1 MKTLDIP
8 KSGKRDSVVAFK
20 GRFGQCEREDTPSQ
34 RPRTAAQQRSQSDF
48 GAASA
53 GWNYL
58 TDDQRKAWRAYG
70 RKVRSHPQGG
80 QSGPLTGQM
89 LYTAINRNQAALGL
103 PPLDYPP
110 ERPVFGPSPVVGF
123 RIIVRRGRL
132 ALRLAVSKA
141 PAAHILVFASA
152 PFNQGRDYCDKFLYL
167 GTPPA
172 PVRGEID
179 FTALYLSKQGMPWLG
194 SKIFLRIVQ
203 QVNGWRDLPAKFA
216 AILPRTPPPP
226 SQPSHRRTAVMAR

>member
-1 MKTLDIP
+1 MKAYDIP
-8 KSGKRDSVVAFK
+8 KSGKRGSVVAFK
-20 GRFGQCEREDTPSQ
+20 SRFGQCEREHTRS
-34 RPRTAAQQRSQSDF
+34 RKPRTAAQRGSQSDF

-53 GWNYL
+53 RWNYL
-58 TDDQRKAWRAYG
+58 TEEQRKAWRAYG

-80 QSGPLTGQM
+80 QSGRLTGQM

-110 ERPVFGPSPVVGF
+110 ERPEFGPNPVVGF
-123 RIIVRRGRL
+123 RITVQRDRL
-132 ALRLAVSKA
+132 ALKLTVPKA

-179 FTALYLSKQGMPWLG
+179 ITALYLSKQVMPWPG

-203 QVNGWRDLPAKFA
+203 QVDGWRSLPDPFT

-226 SQPSHRRTAVMAR
+226 SHPTPRRTAAATH

>member
-1 MKTLDIP
+1 MKAYDIP
-8 KSGKRDSVVAFK
+8 KSGKRGSVVAFK
-20 GRFGQCEREDTPSQ
+20 SRFGQCEREHTPSQ
-34 RPRTAAQQRSQSDF
+34 KPRTAAQRRSQSDF

-53 GWNYL
+53 RWNFL
-58 TDDQRKAWRAYG
+58 TEDQRKAWRAYG

-103 PPLDYPP
+103 PPLDDPP
-110 ERPVFGPSPVVGF
+110 ERPGFGPNPVVGF
-123 RIIVRRGRL
+123 RMTVQRGRL
-132 ALRLAVSKA
+132 ALKLTVSKA

-167 GTPPA
+167 GPLPA

-179 FTALYLSKQGMPWLG
+179 ITALYLSKQIMPWLG

-203 QVNGWRDLPAKFA
+203 QVNGWRNLPEPFT
-216 AILPRTPPPP
+216 AILPRTPLPP
-226 SQPSHRRTAVMAR
+226 SQPRLRRTAAAAR